1 MVRAIPFHLHPHVQ
15 GLADCKH
22 SRKIKL
28 PELSTPTSEHQF
40 QSGPANNNNNRG
52 HEAKKHSDTWTM
64 PTINLDYEVA
74 MVLCSSDKHE
84 ERGSEAQSAVRMP
97 EINPALPPS
106 APQDESTACRKH
118 PEAALSQRKRSSKV
132 KPGAAVKQYSS
143 DASVPH
149 RTFLKT
155 PWRAQ
160 EHPKSPPRCT
170 RHLNFSSKFQVAR
183 LQKRSRGKFYS
194 FVWYFTG
201 TENQHMSSPR
211 RFDKQQYPPLK
222 NCTQDV

>member
-15 GLADCKH
+15 GDCKH

-132 KPGAAVKQYSS
+132 EPRAAVKQYSS

-149 RTFLKT
+149 RTFLKDA
-155 PWRAQ
+155 PASPRA
-160 EHPKSPPRCT
+160 HKISPRCT
-170 RHLNFSSKFQVAR
+170 RHLNFSGKFQVAR
-183 LQKRSRGKFYS
+183 LQKRSQGKFYA
-194 FVWYFTG
+194 FVWYCTG

-211 RFDKQQYPPLK
+211 RFDKQQYPQK
-222 NCTQDV
+222 TSCTQDV